1 MNRMPTRNLPPQ
13 AEPWGR
19 AVDNQL
25 ATISRTNDKQAQD
38 TGNALSAINGTLTRL
53 GEQVSEI
60 RTIAD
65 ALVVQQATLEAQQAQ
80 LQTQQTTLSNQQ
92 AQLAQTVS
100 ELQTVVNGMISPA
113 TQQNATGGFTI
124 TGTSTATNV
133 LSFDVPSGYTRALV
147 VAMAGVT
154 VHNTAAIG
162 GYVYSRLSID
172 GTLSGEAFTG
182 VVDNQFSQ
190 VSVQSSR
197 LFSVTP
203 GGSFEVANLARNNST
218 AGNWSDPANGARLV
232 AQVLFL
238 R

>member
-1 MNRMPTRNLPPQ
+1 MSRMPTRNLPPQ

-65 ALVVQQATLEAQQAQ
+65 ALVVQQATLEAQQEQ

-92 AQLAQTVS
+92 AQLTQTVT
-100 ELQTVVNGMISPA
+100 ELQTVVAGMIRPTS
-113 TQQNATGGFTI
+113 QQSTSGGFVI
-124 TGTSTATNV
+124 TGSIAANDSI
-133 LSFDVPSGYTRALV
+133 SFTVPNGYTRAV
-147 VAMAGVT
+147 VIAMSGVT
-154 VHNTAAIG
+154 AQNTSATSG
-162 GYVYSRLSID
+162 FVYNQILVNGLSQ
-172 GTLSGEAFTG
+172 GEAYTG
-182 VVDNQFSQ
+182 IASGAYSM
-190 VSVQSSR
+190 VSVQSSSYI
-197 LFSVTP
+197 SVTP
-203 GGSFEVANLARNNST
+203 GSSLVVESWLRNSPAATWAGS
-218 AGNWSDPANGARLV
+218 NGGRLV